1 MIQQQTVLKIAD
13 NSGAKK
19 VRCIKKLGEF
29 KQTNVKLGDIVLI
42 SIFKLRNKSK
52 KTSKVKK
59 GLVLKALIIQTRRK
73 TPKKDGSTFFYKE
86 NIGCLINK
94 RGKPLATRILK
105 PISKELRKS
114 KFMRFVN
121 IAVGFI

>member
-1 MIQQQTVLKIAD
+1 MIQQQTVLKIVD

-19 VRCIKKLGEF
+19 VRCIKKFADF
-29 KQTNVKLGDIVLI
+29 KQTDVKLGDIVLI
-42 SIFKLRNKSK
+42 SVLNLRNKSK

-59 GLVLKALIIQTRRK
+59 GSVLKALIIQTRRK
-73 TPKKDGSTFFYKE
+73 KQKKDGSTFFYKE

-114 KFMRFVN
+114 KFMRFIN